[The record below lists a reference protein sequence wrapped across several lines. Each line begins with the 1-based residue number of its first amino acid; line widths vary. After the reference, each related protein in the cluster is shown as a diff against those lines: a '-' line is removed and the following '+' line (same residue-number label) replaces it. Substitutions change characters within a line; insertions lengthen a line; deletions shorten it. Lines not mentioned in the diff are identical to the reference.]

1 MATTTSTLH
10 YPAARRMLAGKAISG
25 AGGWMQTT
33 AASWYV
39 LQETGEPTAV
49 GFLVAVALLPA
60 VLLNPVGG
68 ALADRYSP
76 VTLQKWLS
84 LLASIAPLLI
94 AGLFYFG
101 DLSVPILYVLVF
113 LGALPRALASP
124 LMTEILPM
132 SVPKELRA
140 SILANGAVTYN
151 IARTLGPLIGGSVG
165 IGWAFLLN
173 GLSYVALAVILQL
186 TPLREREKEIEND
199 RKEEPQQE
207 QDEAYKKRVAEA
219 WSFPFVRA
227 LFLAAVMFYV
237 ASGAVHQLLAAVADL
252 NVDTA
257 HFLGVLYAAIAVGG
271 ITANPLIKR
280 YVNRGGSKT
289 SLLYFSLIG
298 AGPTIALLGI
308 SQHLWSDVVI
318 LFLLGG
324 FGEAMWVGSQ
334 QSLTLDLPRRISGSI
349 LGIFFAAITLAT
361 IGGALVV
368 SWIFDIVGVRAG
380 LVMLGLFA
388 FFYGLVQVWWL
399 RRSEPEA
406 LKEKPV
412 EST

>member
-1 MATTTSTLH
+1 M
-10 YPAARRMLAGKAISG
+10 
-25 AGGWMQTT
+25 
-33 AASWYV
+33 
-39 LQETGEPTAV
+39 
-49 GFLVAVALLPA
+49 
-60 VLLNPVGG
+60 
-68 ALADRYSP
+68 
-76 VTLQKWLS
+76 
-84 LLASIAPLLI
+84 
-94 AGLFYFG
+94 
-101 DLSVPILYVLVF
+101 
-113 LGALPRALASP
+113 
-124 LMTEILPM
+124 
-132 SVPKELRA
+132 
-140 SILANGAVTYN
+140 
-151 IARTLGPLIGGSVG
+151 
-165 IGWAFLLN
+165 
-173 GLSYVALAVILQL
+173 
-186 TPLREREKEIEND
+186 
-199 RKEEPQQE
+199 
-207 QDEAYKKRVAEA
+207 
-219 WSFPFVRA
+219 
-227 LFLAAVMFYV
+227 
-237 ASGAVHQLLAAVADL
+237 
-252 NVDTA
+252 DTA

>member
-1 MATTTSTLH
+1 MATSTLH

-39 LQETGEPTAV
+39 LQETGQATAV

-68 ALADRYSP
+68 ALSDRYSP
-76 VTLQKWLS
+76 VTLQKWLA
-84 LLASIAPLLI
+84 LLAAIGPLLI
-94 AGLFYFG
+94 ATLFYFG
-101 DLSVPILYVLVF
+101 DLSVPVLYVLVF
-113 LGALPRALASP
+113 LGAIPNALASP
-124 LMTEILPM
+124 LMTQILPM
-132 SVPKELRA
+132 SVPPELRA
-140 SILANGAVTYN
+140 NILANGAVTYN
-151 IARTLGPLIGGSVG
+151 IARTVGPLIGGSVG

-173 GLSYVALAVILQL
+173 GLSYLALAVILQL
-186 TPLREREKEIEND
+186 TPLRGAQDRVKAQKAKEPAPEH
-199 RKEEPQQE
+199 
-207 QDEAYKKRVAEA
+207 DEAYKKRVADA
-219 WSFPFVRA
+219 WSFPFVKA

-271 ITANPLIKR
+271 IAANPFIKR
-280 YVNRGGSKT
+280 FVNGGGNKT
-289 SLLYFSLIG
+289 DLLYFSLIG
-298 AGPTIALLGI
+298 AGPTIILLGI
-308 SQHLWSDVVI
+308 SRDLWSDVLI

-334 QSLTLDLPRRISGSI
+334 QSLTLDLPRRITGSI
-349 LGIFFAAITLAT
+349 LGIFFAAVTLAT

-368 SWIFDIVGVRAG
+368 SWLFEIVGVRTG
-380 LVMLGLFA
+380 LVLLGVVA
-388 FFYGLVQVWWL
+388 FGYGMFQIWWL
-399 RRSEPEA
+399 RRAESEPNATEA
-406 LKEKPV
+406 V
-412 EST
+412 GDG

>member
-1 MATTTSTLH
+1 MATSTLH

-39 LQETGEPTAV
+39 LQETGQATAV

-60 VLLNPVGG
+60 VLLNPIGG
-68 ALADRYSP
+68 ALSDRYSP

-84 LLASIAPLLI
+84 LLASTGPLLI

-101 DLSVPILYVLVF
+101 DLSVPVLYVLIF
-113 LGALPRALASP
+113 LGAIPRALASP
-124 LMTEILPM
+124 LMTQILPM
-132 SVPKELRA
+132 SVPPELRA

-173 GLSYVALAVILQL
+173 GLSYVALAVIMQL
-186 TPLREREKEIEND
+186 TPLREEQAAVKANRKKESGS
-199 RKEEPQQE
+199 E
-207 QDEAYKKRVAEA
+207 QDEAYKKRVADA
-219 WSFPFVRA
+219 WSFPFVKA

-271 ITANPLIKR
+271 IAANPFIKR
-280 YVNRGGSKT
+280 YVNGGGNKT
-289 SLLYFSLIG
+289 DLLYFSLIG
-298 AGPTIALLGI
+298 AGPTIALLGV
-308 SQHLWSDVVI
+308 SRELWSDVLI

-324 FGEAMWVGSQ
+324 FGEAMWVGSE
-334 QSLTLDLPRRISGSI
+334 QSLTLDLPRRITGSV

-361 IGGALVV
+361 VGGALLV
-368 SWIFDIVGVRAG
+368 SWLFELVGVRTG
-380 LVMLGLFA
+380 LVLLGVVAFGYGLF
-388 FFYGLVQVWWL
+388 QVWWL
-399 RRSEPEA
+399 RRTEPEVVA
-406 LKEKPV
+406 TKSAED
-412 EST
+412 S